1 MRPLGLGREVVTD
14 MPVGLLGKKVGM
26 TRIFTDDGKAV
37 PVTVVQAGP
46 CTVVQRRTGQTDGY
60 EALQI
65 GFERH
70 SRRRTN
76 SPMTGHF
83 ESRGIAPLKYLT
95 EFRVD
100 AEEEYEEGQEL
111 TVELFSEG
119 ERVEVTGQTKGRGF
133 AGVVKKY
140 GFRGGPAS
148 HGSKVHRSL
157 QSAGATDAQRI
168 FPGTRMPGQMGNKQ
182 TTIKGLTVVAVDTED
197 NLLLIKGGIPGP
209 NGGLVIIRPMQKR
222 QKE

>member
-1 MRPLGLGREVVTD
+1 MVSE

-26 TRIFTDDGKAV
+26 TRIFTDDGTAV
-37 PVTVVQAGP
+37 PVTVVRAGP
-46 CTVVQRRTGQTDGY
+46 CTVVQCKTEQADGY
-60 EALQI
+60 EAIQV
-65 GFERH
+65 GFERR
-70 SRRRTN
+70 SRHRVN
-76 SPMTGHF
+76 SPMSGHF

-111 TVELFSEG
+111 TVDLFSEG
-119 ERVEVTGQTKGRGF
+119 EQVTVTGRSKGRGF

-168 FPGTRMPGQMGNKQ
+168 FPGTRMPGHMGNKQ
-182 TTIKGLTVVAVDTED
+182 VTVQGLTVVSVDAEE

-209 NGGLVIIRPMQKR
+209 NGGLVIIRSARKSA
-222 QKE
+222 KE

>member
-1 MRPLGLGREVVTD
+1 MSYEMVND
-14 MPVGLLGKKVGM
+14 MPVGLLGKKIGM
-26 TRIFTDDGKAV
+26 TRIFTDEGKVV

-46 CTVVQRRTGQTDGY
+46 CTVVQRKNGQTDGY
-60 EALQI
+60 EAVQV
-65 GFERH
+65 GFEPRSRH
-70 SRRRTN
+70 RTN
-76 SPMTGHF
+76 SPMSGHF

-111 TVELFSEG
+111 TVELFGEG
-119 ERVEVTGQTKGRGF
+119 ELVDVTGRSKGRGF
-133 AGVVKKY
+133 AGVMKRH

-182 TTIKGLTVVAVDTED
+182 VTVQGLTVVSVDAEE
-197 NLLLIKGGIPGP
+197 NVLLIRGGIPGP
-209 NGGLVIIRPMQKR
+209 NGGLVIIRPARKSA
-222 QKE
+222 KE

>member
-1 MRPLGLGREVVTD
+1 

-26 TRIFTDDGKAV
+26 TRIFTDEGRAV

-46 CTVVQRRTGQTDGY
+46 CTVVQRKIGQTDGY
-60 EALQI
+60 EAVQV
-65 GFERH
+65 GFERR
-70 SRRRTN
+70 SRNRTN
-76 SPMTGHF
+76 SPMSGHF
-83 ESRGIAPLKYLT
+83 ESRGITPLKHLA

-119 ERVEVTGQTKGRGF
+119 ELVDVTGRSKGRGF
-133 AGVVKKY
+133 AGVMKRH

-182 TTIKGLTVVAVDTED
+182 VTVQGLTVVSVDAEE
-197 NLLLIKGGIPGP
+197 NVLLIRGGIPGP
-209 NGGLVIIRPMQKR
+209 NGGLVIIRPARKSA
-222 QKE
+222 KE